1 MTLGY
6 VKVTHKTTR
15 TVRVERARDLHTY
28 LHMHAHA
35 HMHNVKMPPT
45 PGFSPS
51 LPAHIRELSRGM
63 PCSSVAL

>member
-35 HMHNVKMPPT
+35 HMHCGRRHTCLKKKNPVFDYFLPLML
-45 PGFSPS
+45 PS
-51 LPAHIRELSRGM
+51 EG
-63 PCSSVAL
+63 